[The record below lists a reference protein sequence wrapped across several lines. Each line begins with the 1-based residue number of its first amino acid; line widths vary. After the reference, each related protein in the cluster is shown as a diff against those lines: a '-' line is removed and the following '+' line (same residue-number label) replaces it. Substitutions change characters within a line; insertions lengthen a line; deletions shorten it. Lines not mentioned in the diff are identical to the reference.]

1 MEKKFKACFL
11 RKLFTGSEK
20 WSMENCF
27 VKDQFFVKKFTFW
40 AKAFF
45 KLAEKF
51 QKCYQNCILH
61 AQWSF
66 FWFLKYFKFLIFF
79 GLEGAKTFWL
89 FVTSLFGTVVK
100 IFFYVPTKTLWGK
113 WIVSKKECL
122 LIFFGVWAE
131 VFRTIGAIF
140 RGMDFKS
147 EICMSR
153 IKFRGEVFFGN
164 TLSSDTLEFWAEFFQ
179 GFGEKKH
186 KQCCQN
192 CILRV

>member
-1 MEKKFKACFL
+1 MWKNSHFEP
-11 RKLFTGSEK
+11 KLFSNWRKNFKNVIKTAFYMPSGAFS
-20 WSMENCF
+20 
-27 VKDQFFVKKFTFW
+27 DFW
-40 AKAFF
+40 NN
-45 KLAEKF
+45 L
-51 QKCYQNCILH
+51 N
-61 AQWSF
+61 
-66 FWFLKYFKFLIFF
+66 FWFFF
-79 GLEGAKTFWL
+79 GLEGAKTFWF

-100 IFFYVPTKTLWGK
+100 IFFYVPTKTFWGK

-164 TLSSDTLEFWAEFFQ
+164 TSSSDTLEFWAEFFQ